1 MTLYEPCCGLRVA
14 GCGAAELRHRA
25 IVRPSLNSQWHPQD
39 VDTKIGDPSANPWAR
54 ISAIAMVLLFLLL
67 GVVTLLQSNAD
78 QVSGVGYLAMA
89 IGALGLLLGELG
101 QQPLA
106 SKPRR
111 VFMGVKVLLAASI
124 VLIAFWQAIR

>member
-1 MTLYEPCCGLRVA
+1 
-14 GCGAAELRHRA
+14 
-25 IVRPSLNSQWHPQD
+25 
-39 VDTKIGDPSANPWAR
+39 
-54 ISAIAMVLLFLLL
+54 MVLLFLLL

-101 QQPLA
+101 QPPLA
-106 SKPRR
+106 PKPRR